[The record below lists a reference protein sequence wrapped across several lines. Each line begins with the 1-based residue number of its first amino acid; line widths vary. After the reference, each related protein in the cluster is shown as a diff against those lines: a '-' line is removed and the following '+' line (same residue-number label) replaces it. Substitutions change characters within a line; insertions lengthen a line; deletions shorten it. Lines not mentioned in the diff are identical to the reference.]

1 MSVAESAPTATQPFS
16 VGGSIS
22 FGWRMTWKNF
32 WRLLLVVIV
41 FGVINAVLSAIS
53 GAGTTTSIDFSNPDT
68 LTADQLWATGN
79 LALSFI
85 GSVVQWLASV
95 FLGLGVIRI
104 ALAVTRGEKVE
115 LGKVFSF
122 AGYGRYLITSII
134 VGIIVVVG
142 LLIGIVPGIAIAA
155 STDSI
160 VWAGVGAAVGI
171 VLAIALSLAFT
182 FFGYLILDRDA
193 RGLSSLGAS
202 WKLVKPHFGA
212 LLGRYI
218 LIGIIS
224 IGLLIAAIV
233 LGTLMLVVGLLITLP
248 VAGVVIFGMSALS
261 VAYAYR
267 TIAGEPVAS

>member
-22 FGWRMTWKNF
+22 FGWRKTWKNF

-85 GSVVQWLASV
+85 GSVVQWLASI

-104 ALAVTRGEKVE
+104 ALSVTRGEKVE

-122 AGYGRYLITSII
+122 AGYGRYLIGSII
-134 VGIIVVVG
+134 VGIIVVIG
-142 LLIGIVPGIAIAA
+142 LLIGVVPGVAIAA
-155 STDSI
+155 STDAI
-160 VWAGVGAAVGI
+160 VWAAVGAAVGI

-212 LLGRYI
+212 LLGLYI
-218 LIGIIS
+218 LLGIIS
-224 IGLLIAAIV
+224 FGLIIAAIV

>member
-212 LLGRYI
+212 LLGLYI

-224 IGLLIAAIV
+224 FGLLIAAIV